1 MRFCTIASGSSGN
14 SVYIEQGDT
23 RLLIDAGISLRAIET
38 ALKQLGTSAK
48 LLTGVLVTHEHSD
61 HTRGLYQ
68 LALRTGVP
76 IYGSMDTVRAVLS
89 SMPDMMPDRFT
100 VFASGRG
107 PYRIGELTVTT
118 FPTSHDV
125 PCLGYRIEG
134 ESTVAVA
141 TDLGRMDSAVYD
153 GLAGAD
159 FVIIECN
166 HDVEML
172 RCGSY
177 PPYLKRRIL
186 SDEGHLSNECCAAAV
201 CRLVGTGC
209 RHFVLMHLSE
219 SNNHPR
225 LALEA
230 VCGNLIQEGIHP
242 GQVTVDVAPRYEMS
256 RVFEL

>member
-1 MRFCTIASGSSGN
+1 MRFCTLASGSSGN

-38 ALKQLGTSAK
+38 ALRRLGTCAK

-61 HTRGLYQ
+61 HTKGLYQ
-68 LALRTGVP
+68 LAMRTGVP
-76 IYGSMDTVRAVLS
+76 IYGGRDTVRAVLCA
-89 SMPDMMPDRFT
+89 MPDMMPDRFT
-100 VFASGRG
+100 VFAAGPG
-107 PYRIGELTVTT
+107 PYRIGEFTVTA

-125 PCLGYRIEG
+125 PCLGYRVEG
-134 ESTVAVA
+134 EATVAVA
-141 TDLGRMDSAVYD
+141 TDLGRMDEVVYA

-159 FVIIECN
+159 FVVLECN

-186 SDEGHLSNECCAAAV
+186 SEEGHLSNECCAAAV
-201 CRLVGTGC
+201 CRLVETGC
-209 RHFVLMHLSE
+209 RHFVLGHLSE

-230 VCGNLIQEGIHP
+230 VCGNLLDKGVRP